1 MSGAG
6 RDAPPPSPFAGAAG
20 GLVVGSADFLARIR
34 GMLRQRAPQAAL
46 PQVRRL
52 KDRPSLER
60 IVAVVS
66 AHFGQ
71 AEAGWLRG
79 QRTDDAR
86 RAAAAYL
93 ARRRFGYSAT
103 AVAAALGYRGHSSV
117 HYAIGRIEQ
126 GGPRLS
132 GIVSEIEGRI
142 ATDY

>member
-1 MSGAG
+1 MN
-6 RDAPPPSPFAGAAG
+6 
-20 GLVVGSADFLARIR
+20 
-34 GMLRQRAPQAAL
+34 GMA
-46 PQVRRL
+46 RRL
-52 KDRPSLER
+52 
-60 IVAVVS
+60 
-66 AHFGQ
+66 
-71 AEAGWLRG
+71 
-79 QRTDDAR
+79 
-86 RAAAAYL
+86 AAAAYL